1 MPIRWQQ
8 WPLILALLALAWAL
22 FAQPVAAG
30 ILGGVALFL
39 FGMRQLEHGLR
50 QLAGGML
57 ERVLKF
63 STDRTWKALL
73 FGAGTTALSQS
84 SSLVSVITIA
94 FLSAGMIG
102 LVPGIGVIFG
112 ANLGTTS
119 GAWLVAAFGLKVDI
133 AAWAL
138 PLLTFGVLFQFM
150 RSVRLQGIGSGLLGI
165 GLVFLGIDF
174 MKDGFET
181 FQSVLDLSRF
191 SMDGLAG
198 LMVYTL
204 IGLLATVVMQS
215 SHATLILT
223 ITALSAGQLSYD
235 NALAV
240 SIGANIGTTVTAM
253 VSSIGSNVEGRRLAV
268 AHLAFNGVTAG
279 VALAAMPLFLI
290 AVETIS
296 SWMGIAPDS
305 HTMKLAVFHTLF
317 NLAGLVIMVPLIG
330 PLAAFLIRHL
340 NAAPVQIDRPK
351 YINEQLLSTPAPAL
365 AAARQE
371 LLRLFDSVL
380 DLIARVIGF
389 EPAELKR
396 LADPNL
402 LERPPE
408 RGHPVDVDDYYTSKI
423 KPLMGQTLSFLAEL
437 STSGYRTSQ
446 LAELRSASQSLLE
459 AAKASKHLQKNMV
472 RYRSTNRIELAE
484 AYRQVRARL
493 GRLVHALATQRGS
506 VEAGELEAWLEAL
519 KGRSAEGDQAA
530 GQRLDELIRGDR
542 VDANEATSLMNDLVY
557 CRRIEKHLL
566 KAGRRLIPELADRP
580 QGTLEVA
587 PEEAVVSETSA

>member
-8 WPLILALLALAWAL
+8 WPLILALSALAWAL
-22 FAQPVAAG
+22 IAQPVMAG

-39 FGMRQLEHGLR
+39 FGMRQLEQGLK
-50 QLAGGML
+50 QLTGGML
-57 ERVLKF
+57 ERVLKS

-94 FLSAGMIG
+94 FLSAGLIG

-119 GAWLVAAFGLKVDI
+119 GAWLVAAFGLKVNI

-138 PLLTFGVLFQFM
+138 PMLTFGVLFQFM
-150 RSVRLQGIGSGLLGI
+150 SSSRVQGIGNGLLGI
-165 GLVFLGIDF
+165 GLIFLGIDF
-174 MKDGFET
+174 MKEGFEA
-181 FQSVLDLSRF
+181 FQAVLDLSRF
-191 SMDGLAG
+191 AMDGVAG
-198 LMVYTL
+198 LLVYTL
-204 IGLLATVVMQS
+204 VGLVATVVMQS

-223 ITALSAGQLSYD
+223 ITALGAGQLSYD

-253 VSSIGSNVEGRRLAV
+253 ISSIGSNVEGRRLAV

-279 VALAAMPLFLI
+279 VALVAMPIFLL
-290 AVETIS
+290 AVETLS
-296 SWMGIAPDS
+296 GWMGIAPDS
-305 HTMKLAVFHTLF
+305 YTMKLAVFHTLF

-340 NAAPVQIDRPK
+340 KPAPAQVDQPQF
-351 YINEQLLSTPAPAL
+351 INEQLLITPAPAL

-371 LLRLFDSVL
+371 LLRLFESVL
-380 DLIARVIGF
+380 NLIARVIGF

-396 LADPNL
+396 LADPAL
-402 LERPPE
+402 LDRPPE
-408 RGHPVDVDDYYTSKI
+408 RVHPVDVDRYYAEKI
-423 KPLMGQTLSFLAEL
+423 KPLMGQTLGFLARL
-437 STSGYRTSQ
+437 STSGFRATQ
-446 LAELRSASQSLLE
+446 LSEMREASQSLLE

-472 RYRSTNRIELAE
+472 RYRSSNRIELAE
-484 AYRQVRARL
+484 AYRGLRARL
-493 GRLVHALATQRGS
+493 GRLIHQLGTHAQDVNMNDLP
-506 VEAGELEAWLEAL
+506 AWLEDL
-519 KGRSAEGDQAA
+519 KRRSVDDDQAA
-530 GQRLDELIRGDR
+530 GARLDELIRSELI
-542 VDANEATSLMNDLVY
+542 DANEATSMMNDLVY

-566 KAGRRLIPELADRP
+566 KAARRLIPNLADSAESSP
-580 QGTLEVA
+580 DATVSG
-587 PEEAVVSETSA
+587 VSE

>member
-1 MPIRWQQ
+1 MPFRWQQ
-8 WPLILALLALAWAL
+8 WPLILALLGLVWAL

-39 FGMRQLEHGLR
+39 FGMRQLEQGLR
-50 QLAGGML
+50 QLAGGVL
-57 ERVLKF
+57 ERLLKS

-73 FGAGTTALSQS
+73 FGAVTTALSQS

-94 FLSAGMIG
+94 FLSAGMVG

-150 RSVRLQGIGSGLLGI
+150 RSTRLQGIGSGLLGI

-174 MKDGFET
+174 MKEGFEA
-181 FQSVLDLSRF
+181 FQDVLDLSRF

-204 IGLLATVVMQS
+204 VGLVATVVMQS

-223 ITALSAGQLSYD
+223 ITALGAGQLSYD

-253 VSSIGSNVEGRRLAV
+253 ISSISSNVEGRRLAV

-279 VALAAMPLFLI
+279 AALAAMPLFLI
-290 AVETIS
+290 AVETVS
-296 SWMGIAPDS
+296 SWMGIAPES

-330 PLAAFLIRHL
+330 PLADVLIRHL
-340 NAAPVQIDRPK
+340 KAAPVQIDQPQ
-351 YINEQLLSTPAPAL
+351 YINEQLLTTPAPAL

-371 LLRLFDSVL
+371 LLRLLDSVL
-380 DLIARVIGF
+380 DLVARVIGF

-396 LADPNL
+396 MTDPDL
-402 LERPPE
+402 LERPAE
-408 RGHPVDVDDYYTSKI
+408 KVHPVAVDDYYTSKI

-459 AAKASKHLQKNMV
+459 AAKAGKHLQKNMV
-472 RYRSTNRIELAE
+472 RYRATNRIELAA
-484 AYRQVRARL
+484 AYRQLRARL
-493 GRLVHALATQRGS
+493 GRLIHALATQRARI
-506 VEAGELEAWLEAL
+506 EASDLETWLEAL
-519 KGRSAEGDQAA
+519 KVRSMDDDQAA
-530 GQRLDELIRGDR
+530 SQRLDEMIRNDL

-580 QGTLEVA
+580 EGTLTVA
-587 PEEAVVSETSA
+587 PEEAVISEPSR

>member
-8 WPLILALLALAWAL
+8 WPLLLALGALAWAL

-39 FGMRQLEHGLR
+39 FGMRQLEEGLR
-50 QLAGGML
+50 QLTGGML
-57 ERVLKF
+57 ERVLKY

-94 FLSAGMIG
+94 FLSAGLIG

-150 RSVRLQGIGSGLLGI
+150 SSARIQGIGSCALGI

-174 MKDGFET
+174 MKEGFEA
-181 FQSVLDLSRF
+181 FQAVLDLSRF
-191 SMDGLAG
+191 AMDGLAG
-198 LMVYTL
+198 LLVYTL
-204 IGLLATVVMQS
+204 VGLVATVIMQS

-223 ITALSAGQLSYD
+223 ITALSAGQLAYD

-253 VSSIGSNVEGRRLAV
+253 ISSISSNVEGRRLAA
-268 AHLAFNGVTAG
+268 AHLAFNGMTAG
-279 VALAAMPLFLI
+279 IALAAMPIFLI
-290 AVETIS
+290 AVEAIS
-296 SWMGIAPDS
+296 GWMGIAPDS

-317 NLAGLVIMVPLIG
+317 NLAGLMIMVPLIE
-330 PLAAFLIRHL
+330 PLARFLIRHL
-340 NAAPVQIDRPK
+340 KAVPVQTRKPK
-351 YINEQLLSTPAPAL
+351 FINDQLLITPAPAL
-365 AAARQE
+365 AAARKE

-380 DLIARVIGF
+380 DLTARVIGF
-389 EPAELKR
+389 EPGQLRR
-396 LADPNL
+396 LADPAL

-408 RGHPVDVDDYYTSKI
+408 PVHPVDVDDYYAEKI
-423 KPLMGQTLSFLAEL
+423 KPLMGETLHFLTAL
-437 STSGYRTSQ
+437 PTSGYRTSQ
-446 LAELRSASQSLLE
+446 LAGLRGASQSLLE
-459 AAKASKHLQKNMV
+459 ATKAAKHLQKNMI
-472 RYRSTNRIELAE
+472 RYRGSRRIELAQ
-484 AYRQVRARL
+484 AYQQIRARL
-493 GRLVHALATQRGS
+493 GRLIHELGGREPDATADDLESWLKQLKNRSG
-506 VEAGELEAWLEAL
+506 EAH
-519 KGRSAEGDQAA
+519 RAA
-530 GQRLDELIRGDR
+530 AKHLDELIRSRR
-542 VDANEATSLMNDLVY
+542 VEPSEGTSLMNDLVY
-557 CRRIEKHLL
+557 CRRIEKHLV
-566 KAGRRLIPELADRP
+566 KAARRLIPELADN
-580 QGTLEVA
+580 
-587 PEEAVVSETSA
+587 PEDEAEKTVSEASD